1 MLTDDERFLLNCS
14 LFMNFCFGMEALLP
28 KVKKYLTDK
37 KYINH
42 NINNE

>member
-1 MLTDDERFLLNCS
+1 MLSDDERFLMNCS

-37 KYINH
+37 K
-42 NINNE
+42 NNKSN